1 MTRFKVSE
9 RFDLRYFVCPW
20 IHKKMRH
27 VGCVFDQGWSSK
39 LYVSFLLSIYECCDV
54 FFLKQ
59 TKICYLNKTSKMAHV
74 ALKKFVTMATV
85 WAKKAKNVIFQIRN
99 FNTKSSW
106 GTCLGS
112 PRAETID
119 FVNINTKKNRMFL
132 DPFFLYTAFSP
143 NTPSNPHANYTMPST
158 TLWTKVCLIYGMDMH
173 TKFSTSKLGVTFFPY
188 ALCNRK
194 YNY

>member
-1 MTRFKVSE
+1 MGPTACPFFTVLPAHKCSTPVPLSPRCLELTLHTNSYRCLSTLYRTNDITRFRVSE

-85 WAKKAKNVIFQIRN
+85 WAKKAKNVIF
-99 FNTKSSW
+99 
-106 GTCLGS
+106 
-112 PRAETID
+112 
-119 FVNINTKKNRMFL
+119 
-132 DPFFLYTAFSP
+132 
-143 NTPSNPHANYTMPST
+143 
-158 TLWTKVCLIYGMDMH
+158 
-173 TKFSTSKLGVTFFPY
+173 
-188 ALCNRK
+188 
-194 YNY
+194 